1 MNVKLPTTLNIR
13 PGIRPKL
20 LPAGKSQ
27 SMPTLSLKHID
38 PITESCKR
46 NSGKRNV
53 RTSET
58 QDKCSRPTPRSERQN
73 STDIVAFEARQ
84 NEGGLATFQEGMT
97 AYGPIESLSGRYGI
111 LRGKEEASREDGRV
125 IRAVQKPHPLQ
136 HNSRCET
143 RGMEVFLIYYKG
155 MGRSLWELYNVNY
168 TFCRPHIPL
177 WELYNVNY
185 TFCRPHI
192 PLWELYN
199 VNYTFCRPH
208 TPLWELYNVNYTFFR
223 PHIPLW
229 ELYNVNYTF
238 CRPHI
243 PLWGQCYLLNEGI
256 YRLDTPNF
264 TLSLNYAKQM

>member
-27 SMPTLSLKHID
+27 SMPTLSLKQID

-53 RTSET
+53 RRSET

-73 STDIVAFEARQ
+73 LTDNCSIRSKTKRRWIGHVTRRDD
-84 NEGGLATFQEGMT
+84 GLYES
-97 AYGPIESLSGRYGI
+97 IESLSGRYGI

-208 TPLWELYNVNYTFFR
+208 
-223 PHIPLW
+223 
-229 ELYNVNYTF
+229 
-238 CRPHI
+238 I